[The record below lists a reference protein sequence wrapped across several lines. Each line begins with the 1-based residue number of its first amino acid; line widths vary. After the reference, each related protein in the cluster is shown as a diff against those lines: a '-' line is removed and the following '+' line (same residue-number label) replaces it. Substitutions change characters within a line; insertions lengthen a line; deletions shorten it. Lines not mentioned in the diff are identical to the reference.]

1 MLVRRLKRQETS
13 SRGRRIH
20 RGSHNKKHRTQ
31 PKSKPSKLQLRRS
44 RKLPSLEPV
53 EPQREASLL
62 RELLDPEEE
71 PHQHEVHLRARQE
84 GEAADEFLFSHVMT
98 R

>member
-1 MLVRRLKRQETS
+1 MHS
-13 SRGRRIH
+13 
-20 RGSHNKKHRTQ
+20 KKHRTQ

-53 EPQREASLL
+53 EQQREANLL
-62 RELLDPEEE
+62 RELLDAVEE
-71 PHQHEVHLRARQE
+71 PHLHEVHLRARQE